1 MCLYIRVPFEEVYGS
16 IFSFLFL
23 NEKFRNSQTPE
34 LSVIST
40 SFLKYA
46 NVQNHEEHRSSV
58 ASPWDHRDEVLTRLV
73 TEKKVNFP

>member
-34 LSVIST
+34 LSVYFYK
-40 SFLKYA
+40 FLK
-46 NVQNHEEHRSSV
+46 VCKRTKS
-58 ASPWDHRDEVLTRLV
+58 
-73 TEKKVNFP
+73 